1 MAPRAVNHGGG
12 EPSLASL
19 IERSA
24 ELKRTLVDFA
34 LSPRFERH
42 LEQFML
48 AAADPYQE
56 LSEGDA
62 IDVTDR
68 FALQHRLPNG
78 KTVLDQFLA
87 SRPDLTA
94 ADRQMLRGWRD
105 PVEGIFETR
114 RKDRDSL
121 LLLNLLDD
129 LEYRVYS
136 NMGPA
141 AFRPL
146 PKGGFVRARLVPICP
161 VPGAWLVSGSMSA
174 YRKSAAAQ
182 IAQAALALATK
193 QPELVY
199 RNPEK
204 IEQAWTQMREDRAA
218 FVEFFGG
225 DELVLSPGEA
235 EERLNA
241 YYRHRQEAALARQP
255 AHRRPQNLPGVD
267 VPAFGLPPEL
277 ADAGTIG
284 IIYDETDGLI
294 FYNEYG
300 MLRALFADPALA
312 ADKQY
317 TDVLRGYLR
326 SETIGP
332 LPFRRLAAAHPDTAD
347 AVFRKV
353 LRKPNF
359 TWAEHGE
366 ALMRRRKPWYYEHE
380 PRPGISVIGARLSE
394 LVRR

>member
-1 MAPRAVNHGGG
+1 MAPRAMNGD

-24 ELKRTLVDFA
+24 ELKRALVDFA

-48 AAADPYQE
+48 EAADPFKE
-56 LSEGDA
+56 LSEGEA
-62 IDVTDR
+62 IGVIDR
-68 FALQHRLPNG
+68 FALQHCLPNG
-78 KTVLDQFLA
+78 MTVLDQFLA
-87 SRPDLTA
+87 GRPDPTA
-94 ADRQMLRGWRD
+94 ADREMLRGWRD
-105 PVEGIFETR
+105 PVEGIFEIR
-114 RKDRDSL
+114 GKDRDSVV
-121 LLLNLLDD
+121 LLNLLDD
-129 LEYRVYS
+129 LEYRTYS

-141 AFRPL
+141 AFRRL
-146 PKGGFVRARLVPICP
+146 PKGGFLYARLVPIRP

-174 YRKSAAAQ
+174 YRKSDAAHLAQ
-182 IAQAALALATK
+182 VALELATK

-204 IEQAWTQMREDRAA
+204 IEQGWTLMREDRAA

-225 DELVLSPGEA
+225 DELILPPAEA
-235 EERLNA
+235 EERLNT

-255 AHRRPQNLPGVD
+255 ARTRPRNLPGVD
-267 VPAFGLPPEL
+267 VSAFELPPQL
-277 ADAGTIG
+277 ADADTIG
-284 IIYDETDGLI
+284 IIYDEADGLN

-312 ADKQY
+312 VGKRYA
-317 TDVLRGYLR
+317 DVLRGYLR

-332 LPFRRLAAAHPDTAD
+332 LPFRRLAAAHPDTID

-366 ALMRRRKPWYYEHE
+366 ALMRRRKPWYYERE